1 MMTARMMMLNWV
13 QETSVRAAVVLSVG
27 LPRLVSRAW
36 VVAALSRVVEL
47 VVEVEGGALVG
58 MVEVIVVEGV
68 ADMEVEDFGASV
80 VVLGIGVGMIRAA
93 GRVQLWAR
101 ASPVKPGAHNW
112 QRGPAVLL
120 MQLMQCPVS
129 ERQSW
134 AGPLGSAFPL
144 QSQGTQPPAAL

>member
-1 MMTARMMMLNWV
+1 MLNWV

-58 MVEVIVVEGV
+58 MVEVIVVGGV

-80 VVLGIGVGMIRAA
+80 VVRDIGVGMIRTAKNA
-93 GRVQLWAR
+93 QNK
-101 ASPVKPGAHNW
+101 S
-112 QRGPAVLL
+112 
-120 MQLMQCPVS
+120 
-129 ERQSW
+129 
-134 AGPLGSAFPL
+134 
-144 QSQGTQPPAAL
+144 